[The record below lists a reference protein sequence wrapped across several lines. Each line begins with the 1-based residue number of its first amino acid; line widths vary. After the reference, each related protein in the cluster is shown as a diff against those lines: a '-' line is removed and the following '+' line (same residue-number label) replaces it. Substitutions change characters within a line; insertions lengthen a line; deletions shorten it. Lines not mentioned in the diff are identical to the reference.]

1 MRAWIETDLK
11 PNVIGLKKVALRVR
25 AWIETKGWYTIPSPT
40 NVALRVRAWIETDS
54 CTKSITYSLLNRGKL
69 VRFVILPTNGLGGY
83 MYCNFV
89 VV

>member
-40 NVALRVRAWIETDS
+40 NVALRVRAWIETQPPMA
-54 CTKSITYSLLNRGKL
+54 L
-69 VRFVILPTNGLGGY
+69 RFHTSSPSA
-83 MYCNFV
+83 
-89 VV
+89 